1 MKESMIQIIQVTKR
15 DGSQEPMDVDKL
27 HKVVFHACNNI
38 TGVSPSDLEIKS
50 QIQFFSGITSKEIQ
64 ETLIKAAADLISE
77 ETPNYQFVGGR
88 LINYGLRKEV
98 YGGYDPI
105 TVKELVEK
113 NIDRGFYDPELL
125 SYYNDEE
132 WDKIDGF
139 IKHARDEDLTYVA
152 MEQLRGK
159 YLCQNR
165 VTGEIFETPQMC
177 YILIAATLFHNYPEE
192 TRLSYVKDYY
202 DAISLHD
209 ISLPTP
215 VMAGVRTPQR
225 QFSSCVLIETDDSL
239 DSINAT
245 SSSIVKYVSQKAGI

>member
-27 HKVVFHACNNI
+27 HKVVFHACNDI

-98 YGGYDPI
+98 YGGYTPC

-113 NIDRGFYDPELL
+113 NTDRGFYDPELL

-152 MEQLRGK
+152 MDNCVVSIYVRIVLRVK
-159 YLCQNR
+159 SLKHHKCVTCLLLLLC
-165 VTGEIFETPQMC
+165 F
-177 YILIAATLFHNYPEE
+177 ILTQKKH
-192 TRLSYVKDYY
+192 DYN
-202 DAISLHD
+202 
-209 ISLPTP
+209 T
-215 VMAGVRTPQR
+215 
-225 QFSSCVLIETDDSL
+225 
-239 DSINAT
+239 
-245 SSSIVKYVSQKAGI
+245 